1 MSTTPDDPRAAALA
15 GMRAAIECC
24 RIQHTGMAQGAEL
37 AGEAALRSQAVAAA
51 ALEAARR
58 DADRAGLDLDG
69 ALIAITLRAA
79 SLASAAIDGMTIPK
93 FLDLLEAETRGWRPP
108 DQE

>member
-1 MSTTPDDPRAAALA
+1 MTSPDDPRANVLA

-24 RIQHTGMAQGAEL
+24 RIQHTGMAQAGEL

-69 ALIAITLRAA
+69 ALIAITIRAA
-79 SLASAAIDGMTIPK
+79 SLASAVIDGMTVPK
-93 FLDLLEAETRGWRPP
+93 FLDLLDAETRGWRAPEQ
-108 DQE
+108 D